1 MTERKGKQAMEMRGA
16 KRLRVSGQ
24 KAPNNNTERVY
35 PGYRNLSSYY
45 TIFTSLLQARP
56 DPTLPTSRPLFV
68 GARGEEGLRG
78 RGRLLEERL

>member
-45 TIFTSLLQARP
+45 TIFTSLLFSFVF
-56 DPTLPTSRPLFV
+56 LLSLLFV
-68 GARGEEGLRG
+68 SLFFSKNHARIQKE
-78 RGRLLEERL
+78 